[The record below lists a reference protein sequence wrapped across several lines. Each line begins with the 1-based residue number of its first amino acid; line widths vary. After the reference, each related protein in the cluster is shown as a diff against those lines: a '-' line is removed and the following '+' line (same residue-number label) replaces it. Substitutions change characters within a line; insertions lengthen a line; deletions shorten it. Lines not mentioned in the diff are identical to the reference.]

1 MKIENINGMI
11 KITAEE
17 NKCLIRK
24 GEEQKLEDN
33 NTQIVY
39 LAKSLNPDDYE
50 EKDLMADPFD
60 DDFITEEKGED
71 LTWQI

>member
-17 NKCLIRK
+17 DKCLIRR
-24 GEEQKLEDN
+24 GEEQKIEDN

-39 LAKSLNPDDYE
+39 LAKSLSPEDYE
-50 EKDLMADPFD
+50 EKDKLL
-60 DDFITEEKGED
+60 EENTIKEE
-71 LTWQI
+71 

>member
-17 NKCLIRK
+17 DKCLIRK

-39 LAKSLNPDDYE
+39 LAKSLSPEDYE
-50 EKDLMADPFD
+50 EKDKLL
-60 DDFITEEKGED
+60 EENINKEE
-71 LTWQI
+71 

>member
-39 LAKSLNPDDYE
+39 LAKSLSPDDYE
-50 EKDLMADPFD
+50 EKDLMENPLK
-60 DDFITEEKGED
+60 DDFMMEEKRED

>member
-33 NTQIVY
+33 NTTIIY
-39 LAKSLNPDDYE
+39 LAKSLTQDDFE
-50 EKDLMADPFD
+50 EKDKMVESEV
-60 DDFITEEKGED
+60 EEQNILENE
-71 LTWQI
+71 

>member
-50 EKDLMADPFD
+50 EKDLMENPLK
-60 DDFITEEKGED
+60 DDFMMEEKRED